1 MYLQHLLETIV
12 SKGEAQAPG
21 SHHKVDL
28 EVAAQEIGL
37 LLRPLSLLASSNVGV
52 DGITNVES
60 FAALQRDA
68 WFNLAVHGFSINS
81 PLGQKYLQELRILAK
96 YTHPLIAEERA
107 NALVSDVE
115 LNTVLRRGKSGDN
128 ETRARRALSE
138 QLPQCRSEIDSLT
151 YSELMFLRATHLVET
166 LRAST
171 GDTTKVLRYFVDRQL
186 RNSPLGHCVAVVAVA
201 ATDTFLSNTLSGHK
215 DLFSAPYAAQQLAHV
230 FEDCCHRVGD
240 VQKVAYMCADKIMS
254 NVPSALCQRTSLF
267 ALLDLLSIMWASCL
281 EAETDEYGW
290 TPTHVSASGTTSV
303 QLSDDYPFRRYT
315 LKTFHQ
321 RARQW
326 VARAINLAPLDV
338 KGLLQ
343 VRYCQNVSDQLC

>member
-1 MYLQHLLETIV
+1 M
-12 SKGEAQAPG
+12 SKGEAPAAG
-21 SHHKVDL
+21 SNQKVDL
-28 EVAAQEIGL
+28 EVAAQEIAL

-52 DGITNVES
+52 ENITNVES

-81 PLGQKYLQELRILAK
+81 PLTLKYLQELRVLAK

-128 ETRARRALSE
+128 ESRARRTLSGL
-138 QLPQCRSEIDSLT
+138 LPQCRGEIESLS

-171 GDTTKVLRYFVDRQL
+171 GDATKVFRYFVDRQL
-186 RNSPLGHCVAVVAVA
+186 RNTALGHCVAAVAAA

-215 DLFSAPYAAQQLAHV
+215 DLFSAPYVAQQLARV
-230 FEDCCHRVGD
+230 FEDCCHRVEN
-240 VQKVAYMCADKIMS
+240 VQKVAYTCADKIMS

-290 TPTHVSASGTTSV
+290 TPTHVSASGSTSI

-315 LKTFHQ
+315 LKTFHR
-321 RARQW
+321 RAREW
-326 VARAINLAPLDV
+326 TTRAINAAPLDV

-343 VRYCQNVSDQLC
+343 V